1 MDITGLAAIV
11 MVFGIPMSAI
21 WTAHLRKMAEL
32 KLQVHQQTVN
42 VASNELE
49 ALRQEVR
56 ALRETSMQYDLSF
69 DTALQ
74 RMEQRVETLERR
86 TIANTASVSSD
97 VVNPPVIN
105 TPR

>member
-1 MDITGLAAIV
+1 MPDFVGLAAV
-11 MVFGIPMSAI
+11 VLVFGIPLSAI
-21 WTAHLRKMAEL
+21 WTTHLRKMAEL
-32 KLQVHQQTVN
+32 QLQMRHQTSN
-42 VASNELE
+42 VSNNEME

-86 TIANTASVSSD
+86 NVTPTADAGMSNTINLQ
-97 VVNPPVIN
+97 
-105 TPR
+105 R